1 MLLIGNK
8 MDKADKREVL
18 TPQFFVINNTTA
30 AHFVYMK
37 VSKERGL
44 SMAQQHGMM
53 FMECSAKSNVGIQRA
68 FEELSEKILER
79 QPAPGAS
86 SAGLNVGAASDSA
99 SYYGCGC

>member
-8 MDKADKREVL
+8 MDKADKREVH
-18 TPQFFVINNTTA
+18 QFFVTNNTTVS
-30 AHFVYMK
+30 HFVHMK

-44 SMAQQHGMM
+44 MMAQQHGMM

-99 SYYGCGC
+99 SYGCGC